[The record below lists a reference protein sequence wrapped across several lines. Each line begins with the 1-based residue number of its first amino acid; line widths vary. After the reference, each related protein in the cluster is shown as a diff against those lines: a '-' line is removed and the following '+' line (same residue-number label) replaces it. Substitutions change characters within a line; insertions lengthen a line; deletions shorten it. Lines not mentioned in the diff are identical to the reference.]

1 MSIDRETVLKIA
13 ALSAIK
19 VPEEDLDDLASDL
32 GRIIEFVEQLAEVDT
47 DDVEPM
53 TSVATMTLRERTD
66 AVTDGGKRDDI
77 LMNAPESEEGFF
89 VVPKVIE

>member
-19 VPEEDLDDLASDL
+19 VPEEDLDHLASDL
-32 GRIIEFVEQLAEVDT
+32 GKIIEFVEQLAEVDT

-53 TSVATMTLRERTD
+53 TSVWGSPLWE
-66 AVTDGGKRDDI
+66 
-77 LMNAPESEEGFF
+77 P
-89 VVPKVIE
+89 